1 MDRATYN
8 INELNE
14 SQSEGDLDLLCHV
27 LHRPDEL
34 VVAPE
39 QVPHQPFLV
48 PRPNSCKG

>member
-1 MDRATYN
+1 MNSATYN

-34 VVAPE
+34 VVAPK